1 MIFVTIAFV
10 VLYTIIIASLLLFG
24 CQPRETAWDPY
35 LFATGKCIDY
45 AVMYIIIAV
54 ANIISD
60 IVLFA
65 IPMPMIVRL
74 KIPLGQ
80 KIGLGIMLS
89 IATM

>member
-1 MIFVTIAFV
+1 
-10 VLYTIIIASLLLFG
+10 
-24 CQPRETAWDPY
+24 
-35 LFATGKCIDY
+35 
-45 AVMYIIIAV
+45 MYIIIAV

-65 IPMPMIVRL
+65 IPMPMIVLL

>member
-1 MIFVTIAFV
+1 
-10 VLYTIIIASLLLFG
+10 
-24 CQPRETAWDPY
+24 
-35 LFATGKCIDY
+35 
-45 AVMYIIIAV
+45 MYIIIAV

-74 KIPLGQ
+74 KMPLGQ
-80 KIGLGIMLS
+80 KIGLGIMLG